1 MAKRRYRYYGGLLTS
16 QEKWLNKMAMKGFRL
31 KRVGKFLYEFEECS
45 LGQYEYRIEF
55 VGQKNLTDS
64 LSYRS
69 FLEDIGYSVFYKN
82 INLNYSIGKIRYRP
96 WAEKG
101 ARISTNA
108 TTFNRELLIV
118 EKERDHKPFN
128 LHTSYEDQIAY
139 YGSLRNPWLF
149 VFLPLLLSAIINT
162 SYICGLLAILP
173 LLPIIMYQ
181 AQIYTLK
188 KKIKIKE
195 W

>member
-1 MAKRRYRYYGGLLTS
+1 MAKRCCRYYGGLLTS
-16 QEKWLNKMAMKGFRL
+16 QERWLNKMAMKGFRI
-31 KRVGKFLYEFEECS
+31 KRVKKFLYEFEECPS
-45 LGQYEYRIEF
+45 GQYEYRVEF
-55 VGQKNLTDS
+55 VGQKSPTDS

-69 FLEDIGYSVFYKN
+69 FLEDIGYTVFYKN

-101 ARISTNA
+101 AQISTNA
-108 TTFNRELLIV
+108 TTFNREILIV
-118 EKERDHKPFN
+118 EKERDNKPFN

-149 VFLPLLLSAIINT
+149 VFLSTLLLAIINT
-162 SYICGLLAILP
+162 SYICGSLTILS
-173 LLPIIMYQ
+173 LLPVILYQ
-181 AQIYTLK
+181 AQIYNQK
-188 KKIKIKE
+188 KELKIKE